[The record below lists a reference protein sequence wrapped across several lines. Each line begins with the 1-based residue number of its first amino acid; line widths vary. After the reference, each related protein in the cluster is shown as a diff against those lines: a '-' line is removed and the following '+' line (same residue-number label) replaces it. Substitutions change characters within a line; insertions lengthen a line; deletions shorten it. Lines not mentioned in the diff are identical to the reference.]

1 MLSANLR
8 QLTQVK
14 ISSAL
19 EPLTT
24 CNPSLGENSPL
35 VLQLSFSIQNKSV
48 KLFLVN
54 VRLIKSRKW
63 ETWMFCLKS
72 CSQHC
77 VVSIWLSE
85 MKNVC
90 WLHWISK
97 ITRFSLNTESENSFP
112 LSASEVDPVCWFG
125 WTLLINADYGE
136 LCQTHYKPCRHQSA
150 TRGTVMPNSLMCQSV
165 YAWHYRMLYYHR
177 CPC

>member
-24 CNPSLGENSPL
+24 CNPSLGENSSL

-63 ETWMFCLKS
+63 ET
-72 CSQHC
+72 
-77 VVSIWLSE
+77 
-85 MKNVC
+85 
-90 WLHWISK
+90 
-97 ITRFSLNTESENSFP
+97 
-112 LSASEVDPVCWFG
+112 
-125 WTLLINADYGE
+125 
-136 LCQTHYKPCRHQSA
+136 
-150 TRGTVMPNSLMCQSV
+150 
-165 YAWHYRMLYYHR
+165 
-177 CPC
+177 